1 MNWENL
7 VFEGGRFDD
16 VFVLDVHG
24 HIGAHKPF
32 QLGDH
37 DADHVAATA
46 RRMGVD
52 AVCVSSIPSIASDWK
67 WGNDT
72 VAEACAKHPDVIL
85 GYAVPNPYYEDCDL
99 GPYLQMP
106 GFRGIKVHGNMQGD
120 LPLNDPRYFAAYELA
135 DKKGLPVLFHAWM
148 PSEVK
153 AAANVARRYP
163 NAVIILGHSGMTARD
178 EAVEAAKLYDNVLI
192 DTAISATCDFAIE
205 GLVNRVGADRVVYG
219 SDISFFDCI
228 HTLGKIALAELTDTQ
243 KEKILGLNAK
253 ALFSL

>member
-1 MNWENL
+1 MNWEEL
-7 VFEGGRFDD
+7 VFEAGRFDG

-32 QLGDH
+32 QLGDY

-46 RRMGVD
+46 KRVGVD
-52 AVCVSSIPSIASDWK
+52 AVCVSSLPSIVSDWQ
-67 WGNDT
+67 WGNDE

-85 GYAVPNPYYEDCDL
+85 GYAVPNPFYADCDIA
-99 GPYLQMP
+99 PYLEMP

-153 AAANVARRYP
+153 AAADVARRYP
-163 NAVIILGHSGMTARD
+163 NAAIILGHSGMTARA
-178 EAVEAAKLYDNVLI
+178 EAVEAAKQYDNILI
-192 DTAISATCDFAIE
+192 DTAISSTYDNAIE
-205 GLVNRVGADRVVYG
+205 VLTDKVGADKVVYG
-219 SDISFFDCI
+219 SDMSFFDCI
-228 HTLGKIALAELTDTQ
+228 HTLGKIALAKLTDTE

-253 ALFSL
+253 ELFGL